1 MKSMRLCRMDFIIQT
16 CRGLFRLGAGG
27 LDYLAQRH
35 DFGPEQLVEGVGGAA
50 GRVYSLARQLVL
62 RMVFAGY
69 SCPDACGTARTPAA
83 TARMTAGMRRIMAG
97 SRSNWV
103 S

>member
-16 CRGLFRLGAGG
+16 CLGLFRLGAGG

-35 DFGPEQLVEGVGGAA
+35 DFGAEQLVEGVGGAA

-62 RMVFAGY
+62 EVGCRNDLVHRAIQ
-69 SCPDACGTARTPAA
+69 ARDDFP
-83 TARMTAGMRRIMAG
+83 RR
-97 SRSNWV
+97 RSPTRC
-103 S
+103 